1 MKVAGLIVG
10 IFGSVAGF
18 IGAIFALLFLG
29 GIGAAFGAGSEVAW
43 LGFAA
48 LIVSIVALVA
58 AALAIAKPRFAAA
71 VMLVSGIAG
80 FICISAFWIPAGLL
94 LGIGA
99 LLAFLGRKS

>member
-18 IGAIFALLFLG
+18 IGAIFALLVG
-29 GIGAAFGAGSEVAW
+29 GISAAFGAGSEVAW

-71 VMLVSGIAG
+71 VMLVSGIVG
-80 FICISAFWIPAGLL
+80 FVCISAFWIPAGLL
-94 LGIGA
+94 LGLGA
-99 LLAFLGRKS
+99 LLAFLGRRG

>member
-18 IGAIFALLFLG
+18 IGAIFALLVG

-48 LIVSIVALVA
+48 LMVSIVALVA